1 MHFDPDENIPLCDQ
15 CCLQKK
21 KGKKK
26 KSNLIFIYSFSFL
39 LICLSFLF
47 TFSGSYCP
55 LCEMCYDDNDYDAKM
70 MECAQCG
77 TCKI

>member
-21 KGKKK
+21 KGKKIE
-26 KSNLIFIYSFSFL
+26 SFIYFLISSLFTNLKFFS
-39 LICLSFLF
+39 

>member
-21 KGKKK
+21 KGKK
-26 KSNLIFIYSFSFL
+26 NRIQFLVIYLVS
-39 LICLSFLF
+39 CLQISSFLF

>member
-21 KGKKK
+21 KGKKIE
-26 KSNLIFIYSFSFL
+26 SFIYFIISSLFTNL
-39 LICLSFLF
+39 KFLF